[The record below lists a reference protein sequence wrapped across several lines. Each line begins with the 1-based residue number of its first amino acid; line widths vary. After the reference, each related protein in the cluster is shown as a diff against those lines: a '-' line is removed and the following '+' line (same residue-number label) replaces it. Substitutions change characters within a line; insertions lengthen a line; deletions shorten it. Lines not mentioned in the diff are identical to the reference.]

1 MLPIIQLI
9 MFCLHACCQ
18 KYKIKIYKIV
28 ILHVVLHGCE
38 TGSLTV
44 MREHRLGMFKN
55 KLQRRIYG
63 IMREEIAAA
72 NRLKSLMI
80 YTPFQILD

>member
-1 MLPIIQLI
+1 
-9 MFCLHACCQ
+9 
-18 KYKIKIYKIV
+18 
-28 ILHVVLHGCE
+28 
-38 TGSLTV
+38 